1 MSSHNVHAL
10 SIAQVSHSPN
20 LLCSTVT
27 GRADQWFLLNDP
39 VHAQAQRAASCL
51 LEPEPGDTVL
61 VAIDTQPGSA
71 FILAILTRCH
81 PQDGKVLLP
90 SGSMLHD
97 TPAGLN
103 LHTHN
108 LNLQAKGSTELTSDH
123 LTLRSHSA
131 HVNLDHVDARFD
143 TAHTQATTL
152 TLQARSL
159 SARIGRLVQRT
170 VDYFR
175 HTEKLDE
182 TRAGRLSVTVD
193 GHHTIR
199 AGHVTTHAQGFV
211 KIDGQKIDLG

>member
-1 MSSHNVHAL
+1 MSSNNVHAL
-10 SIAQVSHSPN
+10 PITQAVHSPEII
-20 LLCSTVT
+20 CSMVT

-39 VHAQAQRAASCL
+39 LHAQAQRAASCL

-61 VAIDTQPGSA
+61 VAINTQPGPA
-71 FILAILTRCH
+71 FILAILTRAH

-108 LNLQAKGSTELTSDH
+108 LSLQAKGSTDLTSDH
-123 LTLRSHSA
+123 LNLRSNTA
-131 HVNLDHVDARFD
+131 RVALDHVEAHFD

-152 TLQARSL
+152 TLQARSM

-182 TRAGRLSVTVD
+182 TRAGRLSVSVD
-193 GHHTIR
+193 GHHTTR